1 MPRATKGTGSISH
14 DPKNNRYH
22 GQITISG
29 QRYKVYGKTKTET
42 RTKLNAVI
50 AAGGKPQP
58 EGHPVTATGASVQTV
73 TELVTEWIAKDL
85 STRSKTSPSTVQ
97 RAEYAAKHIIKHI
110 GNIPAADLTTRQV
123 ETMLAA
129 MTDAGLSRAT
139 CQKSLTTLN
148 QAIIWANRRGEL
160 DRHVTKWAVIP
171 PEAPGTEPRQSLTPD
186 QAHQLLDALK
196 TERNGLMF
204 AMSLRLAVRPGEASA
219 LYWEDLTTDSNGAVI
234 VNVTRG
240 TRTVSGT
247 TEVVND
253 LKTSSAKRTIEAP
266 PDIAAWITDHRKAQ
280 AAERL
285 AAPQWR
291 DDRLVFASRTGHV
304 ISPRNPRRQLAEICA
319 RLGDDFPTIRPNELR
334 HSCISLLSDQGVS
347 NEELA
352 DLAGHTT
359 TRMVDSTYRHRL
371 RPVIDVAATADWLTG

>member
-1 MPRATKGTGSISH
+1 MVNGKRHA
-14 DPKNNRYH
+14 
-22 GQITISG
+22 
-29 QRYKVYGKTKTET
+29 VYGKTKTAV

-85 STRSKTSPSTVQ
+85 ATRPRTSPSTVQ
-97 RAEYAAKHIIKHI
+97 RAEYAAKHNIKHI
-110 GNIPAADLTTRQV
+110 GSIPAAELTTRQV

-171 PEAPGTEPRQSLTPD
+171 AEAPGTEPRQSLTPD

-266 PDIAAWITDHRKAQ
+266 PDVAAWITDHRKAQ

-285 AAPQWR
+285 AAKTWVSDQIM
-291 DDRLVFASRTGHV
+291 FASNRGTV
-304 ISPRNPRRQLAEICA
+304 LTPPRIRKQLTAICTDA
-319 RLGDDFPTIRPNELR
+319 GIDPITPSHLR
-334 HSCISLLSDQGVS
+334 HSCASLLREMGVS
-347 NEELA
+347 NEEIA
-352 DLAGHTT
+352 DLLGHTT
-359 TRMVDSTYRHRL
+359 TRMVDQIYVHRL
-371 RPVIDVAATADWLTG
+371 RPTVDVAVTADWVTG